1 MVEYVVDFP
10 PQLDFA
16 LFPEPEVLK
25 KRYVV
30 IKDGGKTQK
39 ISRHIANLK
48 SAGLGNAGRIDRV
61 GRPGRILRTNQL
73 VWIAKNNA
81 TRIYFATAKVS
92 RRRSSTGCR
101 FCGRVRRRLNE
112 SRGAGVSQNYRV
124 RASAIAPIQ

>member
-16 LFPEPEVLK
+16 LFAEPEVLK

-39 ISRHIANLK
+39 IARHIANIK
-48 SAGLGNAGRIDRV
+48 SAGLGNTRRIDRV

-73 VWIAKNNA
+73 VSIAKNNGTA
-81 TRIYFATAKVS
+81 IYFSTAKVS
-92 RRRSSTGCR
+92 RRCSSIGCR
-101 FCGRVRRRLNE
+101 FFEPVLRRLYE
-112 SRGAGVSQNYRV
+112 
-124 RASAIAPIQ
+124 